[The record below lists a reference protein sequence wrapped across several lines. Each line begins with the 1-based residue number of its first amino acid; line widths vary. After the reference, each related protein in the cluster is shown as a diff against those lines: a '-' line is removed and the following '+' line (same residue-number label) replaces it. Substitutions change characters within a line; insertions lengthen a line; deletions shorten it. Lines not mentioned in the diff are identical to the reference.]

1 MADVTISQLTPG
13 TPAGSGIV
21 PYSTGSVTLG
31 VPVSALFQDG
41 CVVGIGTATPLMP
54 NEGYAVKSGLE
65 IYNNVTAGVK
75 LTTQKGHSFIRFA
88 DNNVTSNLIIDADR
102 GSTSSGSTELRLDI
116 RQVNIMKLQTN
127 KVTITQPLD
136 VTGAIKATALQVP
149 GCVTQVVQTLRTDI
163 QTTASTT
170 YIDATGYT
178 ITITPKSTSSKIL
191 VSVNCAAGGTA
202 AHAVWVRLLRG
213 STVVANFNN
222 YTGGPSNAT
231 YMVLPI
237 VMEYLDA
244 TVLTDLSPVTYKLQF
259 RSDGASSSV
268 SIGGPLNNAYT
279 QGTAVWT
286 NTITCKEIAG

>member
-1 MADVTISQLTPG
+1 MADTTISSLTPG
-13 TPAGSGIV
+13 TPAGNNMV
-21 PYSTGSVTLG
+21 PFSTGSVTLG
-31 VPVSALFQDG
+31 APVSDLFRNSLLTVGNVTGNYVSGFTQLGQNGVFVWHDNATKSLTATGLSVAINRSEHPAAYLTNATGNALIVDAG
-41 CVVGIGTATPLMP
+41 NVGIGTTTP
-54 NEGYAVKSGLE
+54 VS
-65 IYNNVTAGVK
+65 K
-75 LTTQKGHSFIRFA
+75 LH
-88 DNNVTSNLIIDADR
+88 
-102 GSTSSGSTELRLDI
+102 
-116 RQVNIMKLQTN
+116 VNG
-127 KVTITQPLD
+127 TIT
-136 VTGAIKATALQVP
+136 ATALQVP
-149 GCVTQVVQTLRTDI
+149 GCVTQVVQTLRTNI
-163 QTTASTT
+163 QTTTSTS

-202 AHAVWVRLLRG
+202 AHAVWVSLLRG

-222 YTGGPSNAT
+222 YTGGTSNPA

-259 RSDGASSSV
+259 RSDNASSSV
-268 SIGGPLNNAYT
+268 SIGGPLNNAYG